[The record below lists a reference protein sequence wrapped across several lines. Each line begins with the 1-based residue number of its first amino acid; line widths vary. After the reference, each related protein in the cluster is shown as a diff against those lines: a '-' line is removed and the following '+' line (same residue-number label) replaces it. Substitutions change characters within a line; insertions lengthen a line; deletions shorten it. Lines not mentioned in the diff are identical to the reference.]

1 MIVEALTNFSAALY
15 RVVSKDAKRAATAMS
30 TDDRAWKLPTLEA
43 RGFRRPGGGF
53 ASVVEGPIEFSA
65 SSQQVA
71 GFFPF
76 CVGSSAPM
84 VGVPLGRNLING
96 QTVTGDPISYYLQ
109 KLISAPSALVMALN
123 GRGKSSLVVR
133 MALGIADAGFLVMA
147 LGDSKGEYR
156 AVVDEL
162 GGQVIQVGPEMD
174 AVNPLDAGPLWERL
188 GEIRA
193 LDAQNGTRFAQQL
206 EAQIHTRRLFTVQS
220 LFRIS
225 GDNVA
230 KQVAN
235 DSMLLSLGIHEAA
248 ARCEALDPP
257 RQPLL
262 SDVKDVIAEGTPA
275 MHKAMLAENEE
286 EYRKIAKPMILALNL
301 FSADGPFG
309 DVFARPTTTPIRV
322 DRSVDIDISA
332 VRETQNKNLLAA
344 VQIVCWSYGQAAVSA
359 AKTLHKVGLMRELH
373 YFLVL
378 DELWQILEV
387 DPQLVRYINEY
398 TKLNRTI
405 GLGQILVTHSP
416 KDLVFEDSELT
427 SIARGFVERSPM
439 KLYGALARND
449 MEALNDAMPMTEAE
463 KQQLV
468 DWSPE
473 GVMDPMTR
481 KVSPPIGR
489 GKFLLKVGQGPGV
502 PFEVTLTAKEHE
514 IHDTNEA
521 WAKAFEHAGTL

>member
-1 MIVEALTNFSAALY
+1 MIVDVLTDFAAAVYRTFS
-15 RVVSKDAKRAATAMS
+15 RDAKKAAVAVTADKS
-30 TDDRAWKLPTLEA
+30 WRLPTLEA
-43 RGFRRPGGGF
+43 RGFRRAGGGY
-53 ASVVEGPIEFSA
+53 AAVAEGPVEFSA

-84 VGVPLGRNLING
+84 VGVPLGRNLLNG

-109 KLISAPSALVMALN
+109 KLISAPSGLVMALN

-133 MALGIADAGFLVMA
+133 MGLGIVDAGFLMMV

-156 AVVDEL
+156 AVVQEL
-162 GGQVIQVGPEMD
+162 GGQVIEVGPQMD

-188 GEIRA
+188 GEIRV
-193 LDAQNGTRFAQQL
+193 LDAERGTRFAQQL
-206 EAQIHTRRLFTVQS
+206 EAQIHSRRLFTVQS

-230 KQVAN
+230 KEVAN

-248 ARCEALDPP
+248 ARAEAENPP

-262 SDVKDVIAEGTPA
+262 SDVKAVIEEGTPA
-275 MHKAMLAENEE
+275 MYKAMLADSEE
-286 EYRKIAKPMILALNL
+286 AYRQASKPMILALNL
-301 FSADGPFG
+301 FGEDGPFG
-309 DVFARPTTTPIRV
+309 DVFARHTTTPIRV

-332 VRETQNKNLLAA
+332 VRESQNKNLLAA

-359 AKTLHKVGLMRELH
+359 AKTLNKVGLMRELH

-378 DELWQILEV
+378 DELWQILEA

-405 GLGQILVTHSP
+405 GLGQILITHSP
-416 KDLVFEDSELT
+416 KDLVFKDEELT

-439 KLYGALARND
+439 KFYGALARND

-473 GVMDPMTR
+473 GVMDPISR

-489 GKFLLKVGQGPGV
+489 GKFLMKVGQGPGV
-502 PFEVTLTAKEHE
+502 PFQVTLTAREHA

-521 WAKAFEHAGTL
+521 WAQAFEHAGTL